1 MYPWRI
7 VTTATTMTG
16 LPIDEGHRQD
26 GPDRDIIKKVVAL
39 VLCLLVIIGAC
50 VAILYV
56 L

>member
-1 MYPWRI
+1 
-7 VTTATTMTG
+7 MTG

-26 GPDRDIIKKVVAL
+26 GPDRNIIKKVVAL